1 MSKSPVV
8 SPHEERLLD
17 FPAVRQRVAL
27 GRATVQRMINRGE
40 FPAPLHF
47 GRNVARW
54 RSSDIDR
61 WIARAH
67 EIQHLPRSRA
77 ARSGSGG
84 V

>member
-1 MSKSPVV
+1 MSSE
-8 SPHEERLLD
+8 SERLLD
-17 FPAVRQRVAL
+17 FTAVRARVAL
-27 GRATVQRMINRGE
+27 GRATVQRMIHRGD
-40 FPAPLHF
+40 FPAPLRL

-77 ARSGSGG
+77 ARSGGE
-84 V
+84 